1 MYIHNITNMEI
12 QYQNKHIEPY
22 VYMPFLLPSQTQN
35 APNIKIN
42 DIGYKYYTLI
52 MYDPDAVHGTYMHWV
67 VANIV
72 NNNIHKGNHIL
83 EYTGPNPPDVKQHR
97 YIFQLYGS
105 NQKWKDILFES
116 ESRNFSLEEAKKRL
130 DIKTNPIIEY
140 IFVSQ
145 REKENKKKKGGTK
158 TKRKTKCTNKKRK
171 YKSNKYTKRKY
182 RLKYNKL

>member
-1 MYIHNITNMEI
+1 MEI

-52 MYDPDAVHGTYMHWV
+52 MYDPDAVHGTYFHWIV
-67 VANIV
+67 TNIINTKNDIGKV
-72 NNNIHKGNHIL
+72 IL
-83 EYTGPNPPDVKQHR
+83 EYKGPNPPDVKQHR

-105 NQKWKDILFES
+105 NQKWKDVLF

-130 DIKTNPIIEY
+130 GINENAIIEY
-140 IFVSQ
+140 IFVSK
-145 REKENKKKKGGTK
+145 REKNKKKGGTK
-158 TKRKTKCTNKKRK
+158 TKKRTNKRRK
-171 YKSNKYTKRKY
+171 YKRNKHTKRKY
-182 RLKYNKL
+182 RLKYNK